1 VNELCARVPRAAAQ
15 RQGFTLFEVLAAVA
29 ILALSVTLL
38 ARGAIQGM
46 GYEGDASRRLA
57 ASLIAD
63 QLLFEVESGIAAGGV
78 PEVGRQEGEN
88 PNDDEFMRVV
98 EVAPLELAALGM
110 ADLFLPPS
118 EEAGTPPARGST
130 PLPDLLL
137 VTVRVS
143 WQVGLIEQAVTRTSF
158 AYDATAAVE
167 ALAAAGASSGG
178 ESDGESDGEVENAT
192 EEEAG
197 ATTRNPRSGDIRRQL
212 QRRRS
217 GDEDE

>member
-1 VNELCARVPRAAAQ
+1 VR

-63 QLLFEVESGIAAGGV
+63 QLLFEVESGLAAGAI
-78 PEVGRQEGEN
+78 PEVGRQESEN
-88 PNDDEFMRVV
+88 SNDDEFTRVV
-98 EVAPLELAALGM
+98 EVAPLELATLGM
-110 ADLFLPPS
+110 ADLFLPPG
-118 EEAGTPPARGST
+118 EESGTAPARGST

-143 WQVGLIEQAVTRTSF
+143 WEVGLVEQAVTRTSF
-158 AYDATAAVE
+158 AYDATAAIE
-167 ALAAAGASSGG
+167 ALAAAGTGSEG
-178 ESDGESDGEVENAT
+178 EPDGESDADAENET
-192 EEEAG
+192 EAEA
-197 ATTRNPRSGDIRRQL
+197 RSGSGRSSTDIRRES
-212 QRRRS
+212 RRRS
-217 GDEDE
+217 SRDEDQ